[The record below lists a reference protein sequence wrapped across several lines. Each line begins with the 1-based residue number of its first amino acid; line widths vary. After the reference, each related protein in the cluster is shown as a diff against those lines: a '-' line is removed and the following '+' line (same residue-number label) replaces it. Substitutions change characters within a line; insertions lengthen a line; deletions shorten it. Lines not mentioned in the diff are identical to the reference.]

1 MAIVKRWKADG
12 HLSAVM
18 KDAGGPRAKE
28 ELERKA
34 HEHKVS
40 FLAWEPCTICFACM
54 ETMSSSTD
62 GAACKAYVI
71 GCTREGRT
79 REGRMYVYRIE
90 RRVCHV
96 WC

>member
-1 MAIVKRWKADG
+1 MGIVKRWKADG

-40 FLAWEPCTICFACM
+40 FLL
-54 ETMSSSTD
+54 
-62 GAACKAYVI
+62 V
-71 GCTREGRT
+71 
-79 REGRMYVYRIE
+79 
-90 RRVCHV
+90 
-96 WC
+96 